1 MKGFISNKDKLLIRA
16 TDNYLNIYLL
26 KNEHISLILISIK
39 IIKKKKSYVSLRKV
53 DVIYEEFT
61 FIL

>member
-26 KNEHISLILISIK
+26 KNEHISFILIPLK
-39 IIKKKKSYVSLRKV
+39 IIKKKKNHM
-53 DVIYEEFT
+53 
-61 FIL
+61 